1 MAFLVTFCLILRVG
15 DWICYA
21 GSTYGTWLQ
30 RQEGQISSNRSEKNT
45 SIDSFSLCSFFKPS
59 LILHIM
65 IDIISFEEKKNT
77 ILVVFKDR
85 YGNPTWT
92 GQDI

>member
-1 MAFLVTFCLILRVG
+1 M
-15 DWICYA
+15 
-21 GSTYGTWLQ
+21 Q
-30 RQEGQISSNRSEKNT
+30 
-45 SIDSFSLCSFFKPS
+45 FFKPS
-59 LILHIM
+59 LILYIM